1 MITSARQGYGERMVN
16 SMNPNLKFVEPRA
29 PLTDEAAARR
39 LLAIILRSDID
50 VGQYTYT
57 GITNSAFTREGGT
70 IAEYSAGIAYGTEH
84 HWFEVERSGTRIVL
98 FQAGRDL

>member
-1 MITSARQGYGERMVN
+1 MVD
-16 SMNPNLKFVEPRA
+16 SMNPAIRFVEPRA
-29 PLTDEAAARR
+29 PLSPEEAARK
-39 LLAIILRSDID
+39 LLQIILRADID
-50 VGQYTYT
+50 VGQFTYT

-84 HWFEVERSGTRIVL
+84 HWFKVDRSGTRIVL